1 MVEQHIQ
8 EACLSV
14 DKLPENM
21 NKVGIEWKSVI
32 LEISNGAYC
41 NFDDSL
47 AK

>member
-32 LEISNGAYC
+32 LEIMVRIVI
-41 NFDDSL
+41 L
-47 AK
+47 MIH